1 MSRKEAQNRKGVKR
15 NAHSTLLAGKIG
27 QSYTPTRS
35 VPMRVAAHPW
45 SGIGPGP
52 FNFFAFVFSFFFL
65 FSFSVFCFIF
75 LFLSVYFFFCSN

>member
-1 MSRKEAQNRKGVKR
+1 MFGHEKR
-15 NAHSTLLAGKIG
+15 GFARGILPEQCRPRFPGRP
-27 QSYTPTRS
+27 YTPTRS

>member
-1 MSRKEAQNRKGVKR
+1 MGHQKLPDEGSTRRKLLG
-15 NAHSTLLAGKIG
+15 STRAREG

-52 FNFFAFVFSFFFL
+52 FNFFAFVSLFFFPFFFFRFL
-65 FSFSVFCFIF
+65 FYF